1 MLNKKD
7 RYLEKIDDGRI
18 LVWTE
23 MLAKRKDMREFFP
36 DFDEIEEVDETTG
49 TFEDIEPKE
58 IKPREDGLVT
68 EEFLLTKTKDQLRA
82 YAFDVYGEKL
92 NHLKKPETMVKD
104 ILELQQKRN
113 LEE

>member
-1 MLNKKD
+1 MLFNRKD
-7 RYLEKIDDGRI
+7 RYLEKIEDGRI
-18 LVWTE
+18 LIWTE

-36 DFDEIEEVDETTG
+36 DYDEIENVESTG
-49 TFEDIEPKE
+49 IFEDIKVKE

-68 EEFLLTKTKDQLRA
+68 KEFLLTKDKDQLRA
-82 YAFDVYGEKL
+82 YALDVYGEKL

-113 LEE
+113 LEV